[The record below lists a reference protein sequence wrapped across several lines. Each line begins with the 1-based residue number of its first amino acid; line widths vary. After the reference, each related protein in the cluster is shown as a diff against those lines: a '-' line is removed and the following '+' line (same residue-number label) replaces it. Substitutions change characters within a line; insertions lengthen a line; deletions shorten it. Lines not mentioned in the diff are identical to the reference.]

1 MKILLAGIS
10 AKFIHSCLAVHLL
23 SKYARE
29 QYGISSQTAEFTINQ
44 PEDLI
49 LSELYRAAPD
59 LLGFSCYIW
68 NYERIRR
75 LIRSIKKVLPDT
87 LIFVGGP
94 EVSFDTPKVLMETE
108 ADFVL
113 SGEGE
118 EPFSR
123 LCMALENGTSLAEVP
138 SLTWREGEQIQVNPM
153 AKPLDLGKLPFVYE
167 DFSQFE
173 NRIIYYEAQRG
184 CPFNCQYCLS
194 SVDKGVRF
202 QPLDKVKTELKRFLD
217 AKIPQVKFVDRTFNT
232 NAKFA
237 MDIWRFLA
245 ENDNGVTNFH
255 FEMESDLFT
264 EEQLEFLSTVR
275 PGLFQFEIGVQS
287 ANSETLKA
295 VDRRTDFDKLTKVVN
310 WLKKGQNI
318 HLHLDL
324 IAGLPFEDYESFGH
338 SFDVVYKLKPDQLQL
353 GFLKLLKGSGLRR
366 DAEKYGIVC
375 RDEAPYEVLCTREL
389 PFSDLLRLKE
399 IEEQVE
405 LYYNSGRFRAAL
417 QYLVPLA
424 ESPFRFFEK
433 LANLRREK
441 GLHLAPRSLLEQY
454 EILYCCGLSL
464 PGCDAESLGFRIRYD
479 LYSHEKAK
487 KLPDWLPVLDSPQ
500 LRQMRRDFFQN
511 PENIR
516 EFLPEYQGLDPK
528 QVEKMAHL
536 DFFPF
541 HPLTQGGACACLFNY
556 RRTDLLGQAAA
567 VFFSRDER
575 TVHFLK

>member
-1 MKILLAGIS
+1 MKILLTGIS

-23 SKYARE
+23 SNYAKE
-29 QYGISSQTAEFTINQ
+29 QYGITSQTAEFTINQ

-68 NYERIRR
+68 NYERIHR
-75 LIRSIKKVLPDT
+75 LIRSIKKVLPKT
-87 LIFVGGP
+87 LIFLGGP
-94 EVSFDTPKVLMETE
+94 EVSFDTPKVLAETG

-138 SLTWREGEQIQVNPM
+138 SLTWREGEQIRVNPM
-153 AKPLDLGKLPFVYE
+153 AKPLDLEKLPFVYG

-202 QPLDKVKTELKRFLD
+202 QPFDKVKTELKYFLD
-217 AKIPQVKFVDRTFNT
+217 ANVPQVKFVDRTFNT

-245 ENDNGVTNFH
+245 ENDNGITNFH

-287 ANSETLKA
+287 TNPETLKA

-338 SFDVVYKLKPDQLQL
+338 SFDVVYNLNPDQLQL

-433 LANLRREK
+433 LADLRREN
-441 GLHLAPRSLLEQY
+441 GMHLAPRSLLEQY
-454 EILYCCGLSL
+454 EILYRCGLSL

-487 KLPDWLPVLDSPQ
+487 KLPDWLPVLDNPQ

-516 EFLPEYQGLDPK
+516 EYLPEYQGLDPK

-541 HPLTQGGACACLFNY
+541 HPFTQGGACACLFNY

-567 VFFSRDER
+567 VFFPGMNKPP
-575 TVHFLK
+575 VF